1 MKFYWLNIVILI
13 CTVKSENL
21 PDLPPPCESEIYCHG
36 RIIDLVMR
44 MSIFEDSK
52 TFVDMKLKKSP
63 NETLDEFDNFVS
75 SVNNRPT
82 QDQLVKWVNENFD
95 PKGSELER
103 HTPSD
108 HKNEFQLLSRIKDV
122 HLRKFASDLNNIWI
136 ELCRKMKN
144 EVKEHPELTS
154 IIYVP
159 NPFIIAGGRF
169 VEFYYWDSYWIIRGL
184 LNCEMFSTARGM
196 IENFLGVID
205 RFGFIPNGGRV
216 YYTQRSHPPLLSG
229 MIKSYVDATHNYSLA
244 ISSIEAL
251 EREFEYFLNKT
262 VVVKGH
268 RLARYIDH
276 SNGPRPESYREDVEV
291 AERDFATEK
300 ERNEFYAEMKAGGES
315 GMDFSS
321 RWFINETGGNE
332 GSLKDIKTRS
342 IIPVEL
348 NAFLCWNAKII
359 SEFSG
364 YAGNEEKQTKY
375 TKIANE
381 FMKVIMRKIYEN
393 TWSLTIEF
401 SRASK
406 KFYGMKM

>member
-1 MKFYWLNIVILI
+1 MNFHLLNIVLLI
-13 CTVKSENL
+13 WAVKSEEDL

-44 MSIFEDSK
+44 KSIFEDSK
-52 TFVDMKLKKSP
+52 TFVDMKLKKPP
-63 NETLDEFDNFVS
+63 NETLDEFDKFVT

-82 QDQLVKWVNENFD
+82 QNQLLNWVNANFD
-95 PKGSELER
+95 PKGSELEL
-103 HTPSD
+103 HTPID
-108 HKNEFQLLSRIKDV
+108 HKNDFQLLHRIKDE

-184 LNCEMFSTARGM
+184 LNCEMFATARGM

-216 YYTQRSHPPLLSG
+216 YYTARSHPPLLSG
-229 MIKSYVDATHNYSLA
+229 MIKSYVDATHNYSFA
-244 ISSIEAL
+244 ISSIAPL

-262 VVVKGH
+262 VIVKGH

-348 NAFLCWNAKII
+348 NAFLCGNARII
-359 SEFSG
+359 SEFYG
-364 YAGNEEKQTKY
+364 YTGNGEKQRQY
-375 TKIANE
+375 MDIAE
-381 FMKVIMRKIYEN
+381 KFMKVKLKYIHESN
-393 TWSLTIEF
+393 SDL
-401 SRASK
+401 
-406 KFYGMKM
+406 